1 MFVYDT
7 VAIGSWKSQAIS
19 QFLAKSVRE
28 LDLVSGDLR
37 VGRETE
43 NCPSGNIPLG
53 SVLQASALS
62 VVRYSTFADML
73 RKVTRS
79 RFSIENGGR
88 KDSVKMAVLI
98 VDTKQRISYEVLQEM
113 KKMEDAVHFFYIV
126 GIGEDDNQISL
137 LKKAAGSGKFM
148 NIFNYDE
155 LSSFA
160 DTLMS
165 EFCDFFFQLY

>member
-1 MFVYDT
+1 
-7 VAIGSWKSQAIS
+7 
-19 QFLAKSVRE
+19 
-28 LDLVSGDLR
+28 
-37 VGRETE
+37 
-43 NCPSGNIPLG
+43 
-53 SVLQASALS
+53 
-62 VVRYSTFADML
+62 
-73 RKVTRS
+73 
-79 RFSIENGGR
+79 
-88 KDSVKMAVLI
+88 MAVLI

-113 KKMEDAVHFFYIV
+113 KKMEDAVHFFHIV